1 MGKKKQIE
9 EAVESLVKDRMALN
23 TEYCKTA
30 LLTDMGI
37 DSLDMLEMV
46 MNLEKQYQVFIPENI
61 YEQIKTPQ
69 DIIDKLTA
77 VLKI

>member
-1 MGKKKQIE
+1 
-9 EAVESLVKDRMALN
+9 
-23 TEYCKTA
+23 
-30 LLTDMGI
+30 MGI